1 MADYKPNSHKY
12 KNEQNEKTK
21 QVSKVVK
28 GSVKTKKKSG
38 LRKIA
43 DAFTPE
49 DTSSALLNIV
59 YDTIIPVVKRAIL
72 NIVNDSA
79 DTLLN
84 GKSGSSRHGS
94 YGNSG
99 GISYRRYYEEP
110 RNTTRS
116 TRAISAQL
124 GCDFDDIIY
133 ASRGDAEKVLR
144 KMDEMFETYGFVS
157 LADMYEA
164 AGITP
169 PYTYNRYGWKSLRTA
184 TVIKVADGYMI
195 RLPKAALLD

>member
-21 QVSKVVK
+21 QVRKVVK
-28 GSVKTKKKSG
+28 GSVKTKKKSSW
-38 LRKIA
+38 RKFA

-49 DTSSALLNIV
+49 DTNSAMLNIF
-59 YDTIIPVVKRAIL
+59 YDTIVPVIKRAIL

-84 GKSGSSRHGS
+84 GKSGSSNRSSYNGS
-94 YGNSG
+94 
-99 GISYRRYYEEP
+99 GISYRRYYDEP
-110 RNTTRS
+110 RSAARS
-116 TRAISAQL
+116 TRAVSAQL
-124 GCDFDDIIY
+124 GCEYDDIIY
-133 ASRGDAEKVLR
+133 NNRGDAEKVLR

-184 TVIKVADGYMI
+184 TVVRTGDGYMI
-195 RLPKAALLD
+195 RLPKATLLD